1 MSIELAVIGGTGVYA
16 LGELADVES
25 HQPVTP
31 YGAPS
36 GPIRVGTF
44 AGKRVAFLARHGEG
58 HSLPP
63 HKINY
68 RANLAALKA
77 IGATRVLAMNT
88 VGGITAN
95 CGPRVLACPDQL
107 IDYTWG
113 RISTLC
119 EEPGTEVL
127 HVDFGDPYT
136 PSLRAEVI
144 AAAKRAGVAVV
155 DGGCYG
161 ATQGPRLE
169 TRSEIARMRRDG
181 CDLVG
186 MTGMPEAGLARELGL
201 DYACLAIVAN
211 WAAGAG
217 PDVDEVITLQD
228 VLDNVAAAM
237 DGVPRLLRAML
248 AGDGSAPV
256 FEDDEVEAVV
266 AEVAAEGVAVGGEEG
281 PSS

>member
-1 MSIELAVIGGTGVYA
+1 MTTATTGTIELAVIGGTGLYQ
-16 LGELADVES
+16 LTDLQDVET
-25 HQPVTP
+25 HQPVTH

-36 GPIRVGTF
+36 GPVRVGLLD
-44 AGKRVAFLARHGEG
+44 GHRVAFLARHGEG

-63 HKINY
+63 HQINY
-68 RANLAALKA
+68 RANLAALQA
-77 IGATRVLAMNT
+77 LGAHRVLALNT
-88 VGGITAN
+88 VGGITERF
-95 CGPRVLACPDQL
+95 GPCVLGCPDQL

-127 HVDFGDPYT
+127 HVDFGEPYT
-136 PSLRAEVI
+136 RSLREAVV
-144 AAAKRAGVAVV
+144 AAASRAGVALA

-169 TRSEIARMRRDG
+169 TRAEIARLKRDG

-217 PDVDEVITLQD
+217 PDPDEVITLQD
-228 VLDNVAAAM
+228 VLDNVAAASS
-237 DGVPRLLRAML
+237 GLPPLLRALL
-248 AGDGSAPV
+248 AG
-256 FEDDEVEAVV
+256 
-266 AEVAAEGVAVGGEEG
+266 
-281 PSS
+281 